1 MIKELYLKNWKS
13 FSPSRIYID
22 PLTVLIGTN
31 ASGKSNLLDAFWF
44 LSQIAKGRT
53 VEYVFNEIRGG
64 REWLIRKG
72 FSEATLLVVLS
83 KDIHGIEYCYEVDLK
98 RADDKIWIAKESL
111 KQIDHKR
118 DVVSVNIKT
127 QQSTISSVETT
138 LFRSISDLTK
148 PYVSVYSRRS
158 KQGPDKNYQLSRTTS
173 VLSQISST
181 DVRKEIKDG
190 ASFVCDELSNIFVL
204 NPIPNNMRGYSKL
217 SEILQEDASNMAGV
231 LSAMEDEKR
240 KNVEERLTNYLRGL
254 PERDIKKVWTER
266 FGPFNEDVIL
276 LCEEQWR
283 GNEVTKIDSRSMSD
297 GPLRFLAI
305 ATAIMTRPKG
315 SLLIVEETLLI
326 IL

>member
-204 NPIPNNMRGYSKL
+204 NPIPNNMRGYSKYDL
-217 SEILQEDASNMAGV
+217 VHSMKMSYCYVKSNGE
-231 LSAMEDEKR
+231 AMR
-240 KNVEERLTNYLRGL
+240 
-254 PERDIKKVWTER
+254 
-266 FGPFNEDVIL
+266 
-276 LCEEQWR
+276 
-283 GNEVTKIDSRSMSD
+283 
-297 GPLRFLAI
+297 
-305 ATAIMTRPKG
+305 
-315 SLLIVEETLLI
+315 
-326 IL
+326 